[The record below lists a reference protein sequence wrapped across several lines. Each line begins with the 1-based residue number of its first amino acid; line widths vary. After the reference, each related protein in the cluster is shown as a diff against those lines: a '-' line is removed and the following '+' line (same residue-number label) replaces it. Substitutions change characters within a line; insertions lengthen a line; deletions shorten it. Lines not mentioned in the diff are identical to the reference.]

1 MRTMFIAAAL
11 AAATA
16 TAPALAQQAGGL
28 ITVQVTDVE
37 ILKNSL
43 NNNDVDILNN
53 LLNNNQ
59 LEVGV
64 NAPVN
69 VQVPIGIAANVCG
82 TTVLALR
89 ESGDTTC
96 TATNSSRA
104 FGQAV
109 AKQVLNQRSGAN

>member
-16 TAPALAQQAGGL
+16 TAPAIAQQAGGL

-59 LEVGV
+59 VQV
-64 NAPVN
+64 PVN

-104 FGQAV
+104 LGQAV
-109 AKQVLNQRSGAN
+109 ATQVLNQRSGAN